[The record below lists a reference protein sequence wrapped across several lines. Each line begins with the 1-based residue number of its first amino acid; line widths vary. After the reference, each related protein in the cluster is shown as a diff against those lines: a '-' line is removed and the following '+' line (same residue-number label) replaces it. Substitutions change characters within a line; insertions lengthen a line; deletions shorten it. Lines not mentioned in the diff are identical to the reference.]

1 MSPLLTVAQVLALSP
16 DDASSKAARG
26 LVKPAKWVTLG
37 AVETGLWG
45 ECQGSGAKP
54 YQVMVDAN
62 GFGSKCSCPSRKF
75 PCKHG
80 LALMLMQAE
89 GTGKFADSPPLWF
102 TEWLEGRKERAEKQ
116 AAKKEAA
123 AEAPPP
129 DPAKVAKRQ
138 EARLDKMRA
147 GGNYL
152 GLWMR
157 DLVREGFA
165 DLPSRPS
172 SFWRETAA
180 RMVDAQATGL
190 GRRVEEMESTL
201 YSGTDWPSRLL
212 AAMGRT
218 QLLLDALERFE
229 SLPTGLQSDVRTALG
244 WPQEKEAAQSG
255 EKVEDLWTVL
265 AVVYEENGPLH
276 ERRVWL
282 SGERTGREAMLL
294 DFSHGGRKFE
304 TPFVHG
310 TRMEAVLSYFPAAL
324 PLRALPELKSAPLP
338 APSLPRA
345 APFAEALESISTR
358 MAANPWLQRQPV
370 ALAGTRLRREE
381 NAWALLDA
389 AGANVPVRLSE
400 SGGWRLAAAAGGEPA
415 DIFGEWTGGVLIPL
429 TAWHGT
435 WIFLTD

>member
-1 MSPLLTVAQVLALSP
+1 MG
-16 DDASSKAARG
+16 AAE
-26 LVKPAKWVTLG
+26 K
-37 AVETGLWG
+37 GLWG

-62 GFGSKCSCPSRKF
+62 GFGTKCSCPSRKF

-80 LALMLMQAE
+80 LALLLMHAE
-89 GTGKFADSPPLWF
+89 GTGTFAKEPPSWLI
-102 TEWLEGRKERAEKQ
+102 EWLDSRKERAEKQ

-147 GGNYL
+147 GGAYL

-157 DLVREGFA
+157 DLVREGLA

-190 GRRVEEMESTL
+190 GRRVEEMESLL
-201 YSGTDWPSRLL
+201 YAGTDWPAKLL

-218 QLLLDALERFE
+218 QLLLDALEKFD
-229 SLPTGLQSDVRTALG
+229 SLPAGLQADVRSALG
-244 WPQEKEAAQSG
+244 WAQEKEVALAG
-255 EKVEDLWTVL
+255 EKVEDLWTVN

-282 SGERTGREAMLL
+282 SGNRTGREALLL
-294 DFSHGGRKFE
+294 DFSHGGRRFE

-310 TRMEAVLSYFPAAL
+310 TQMEASMSYFPAAL
-324 PLRALPELKSAPLP
+324 PLRALPVELKSAAAP
-338 APSLPRA
+338 APALPRA
-345 APFAEALESISTR
+345 GTFQEALEFVSNR

-370 ALAGTRLRREE
+370 ALRGVRLRREGS
-381 NAWALLDA
+381 AWALLDA
-389 AGANVPVRLSE
+389 DGESVPVRFPE
-400 SGGWRLAAAAGGEPA
+400 PGGWALAAASGGTPA
-415 DIFGEWTGGVLIPL
+415 DVFGEWSGGILIPL
-429 TAWHGT
+429 TAWCGA
-435 WIFLTD
+435 WISLID